1 MMSWLPKKSVL
12 VPIDFSDASMAAVE
26 LARTF
31 VAQPRDLTVL
41 HVLLPMA
48 VVEPGAPWIESDER
62 ERIDKT
68 LAMMKERLGSGPDAP
83 RCLVRHGSA
92 GHEITQCASEIKAE
106 LIVIPSHGY
115 TGLKHLLLGSVAE
128 RVVRLAHCP
137 VLVLR
142 S

>member
-1 MMSWLPKKSVL
+1 MNWLPKKSVL
-12 VPIDFSDASMAAVE
+12 VPIDFSAVSMEAVE

-31 VAQPRDLTVL
+31 VAKGADLTVV
-41 HVLLPMA
+41 HVLFPVA
-48 VVEPGAPWIESDER
+48 IVEPGAPWIEADEHQR
-62 ERIDKT
+62 VEKT
-68 LAMMKERLGSGPDAP
+68 LKLMREKVGAGADAP

-92 GHEITQCASEIKAE
+92 GYEIAQCAQETGAE

-142 S
+142 K